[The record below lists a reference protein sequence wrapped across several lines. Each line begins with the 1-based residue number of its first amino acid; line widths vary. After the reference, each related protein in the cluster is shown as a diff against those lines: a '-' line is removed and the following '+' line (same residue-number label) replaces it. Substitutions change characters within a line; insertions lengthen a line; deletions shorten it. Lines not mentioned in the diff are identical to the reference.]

1 MDATAKLIA
10 LFALA
15 AFATE
20 RILATA
26 NYLIDA
32 ERMRSVKHPLAEKK
46 RAKGRRKNLLLAL
59 AGAVALLVIDRA
71 DLRIIRLVQGDA
83 APRFF
88 DYWLTWLVL
97 FAGADRV
104 RGLLEGV
111 KSPVGATAKQAPVV
125 RLELDERGTP
135 RELRQV
141 S

>member
-32 ERMRSVKHPLAEKK
+32 EGMRLIEHPFAARK
-46 RAKGRRKNLLLAL
+46 RAKGRRKLLLMAV
-59 AGAVALLVIDRA
+59 AGAVALVVIDRG
-71 DLRIIRLVQGDA
+71 DLRIIRLLQGDA
-83 APRFF
+83 APRFL

-97 FAGADRV
+97 FAGANRV
-104 RGLLEGV
+104 RDLLAGV
-111 KSPVGATAKQAPVV
+111 KSPAAPAAQTPVV
-125 RLELDERGTP
+125 RLELDGQAK